1 MGYFNHFYDTLTYS
15 LKSAAASLLFLVH
28 AIYPDT
34 ITYLG
39 YTLTKEIT
47 DSIESKKD
55 RRSFIHKN

>member
-1 MGYFNHFYDTLTYS
+1 MGYFNHIYDTLTYS
-15 LKSAAASLLFLVH
+15 LKSAVASLLFLVH

-55 RRSFIHKN
+55 IY